1 MSWFIVGRLCLNVTV
16 DKMIS
21 VSNISITMEEIAKTV
36 RGRNAE
42 KFEMTKCEFS
52 KETFRHS
59 PQRTLTFDNY

>member
-36 RGRNAE
+36 RGRYAE
-42 KFEMTKCEFS
+42 KFEMTKCEILKGNVSAF
-52 KETFRHS
+52 TTTHIDLR
-59 PQRTLTFDNY
+59 